1 MVLLKE
7 DRQPAVERTRNMR
20 GENLGHAWLYESAKL
35 LPAGK
40 WGYKYWDALE
50 YLKNRGVTA
59 YRYWFPAD
67 YY

>member
-1 MVLLKE
+1 
-7 DRQPAVERTRNMR
+7 MR

-40 WGYKYWDALE
+40 WGYRYWDALE
-50 YLKNRGVTA
+50 YLKNQGVTA
-59 YRYWFPAD
+59 YRHWFSPD